1 MAEFHLHRRPAATA
15 AVFARSVSR
24 LIRGPANRRPA
35 LGVAAAALL
44 AGSLTL
50 AGCATQPPHEPSTAR
65 ATTSL
70 TTQTNRAYHGRFA
83 VQYNDQNGQQRN
95 AYGNFDWR
103 ETDSTVTLQLLNP
116 LGQTLAVVTSS
127 PAEATL
133 ELPNKQPLTADNVS
147 TLMQQALGFALPV
160 EGLRYWLQPSV
171 APTSRARTTP
181 DPQDPQRL
189 AQIQQDGWTID
200 YLAYADAPATGVK
213 RVNLTR
219 ENPPLQIKLVLD
231 Q

>member
-1 MAEFHLHRRPAATA
+1 M
-15 AVFARSVSR
+15 
-24 LIRGPANRRPA
+24 
-35 LGVAAAALL
+35 AAAALF
-44 AGSLTL
+44 AL
-50 AGCATQPPHEPSTAR
+50 AGCATTPHPPAGQPSTAN

-70 TTQTNRAYHGRFA
+70 TTQTSRAYQGRFA
-83 VQYNDQNGQQRN
+83 VQYVDQNGQQRN

-116 LGQTLAVVTSS
+116 LGQTLAVITSS
-127 PAEATL
+127 PAQATL
-133 ELPNKQPLTADNVS
+133 ELPNRQPLTADNVS

-171 APTSRARTTP
+171 APTSRAHTKA
-181 DPQDPQRL
+181 DPQDPARL
-189 AQIQQDGWTID
+189 GQIEQDGWTID
-200 YLAYADAPATGVK
+200 YVAYADAPATGVK

-219 ENPPLQIKLVLD
+219 DDPPLQIKLVLD